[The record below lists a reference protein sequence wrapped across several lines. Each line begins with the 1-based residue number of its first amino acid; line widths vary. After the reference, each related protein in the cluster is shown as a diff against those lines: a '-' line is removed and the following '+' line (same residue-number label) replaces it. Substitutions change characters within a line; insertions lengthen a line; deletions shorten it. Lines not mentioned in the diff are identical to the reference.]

1 MKMHRPHI
9 VAMLLMVFCMSI
21 AFLAASAQINRLAT
35 ESCFQALHQ
44 STLQFSNSLRQSI
57 RRECSSLEHVSRW
70 VASLDKVESPEVH
83 AILAMYPTTN
93 MVSRVEILLP
103 GDRILQSDGSYSDAA
118 AYLSFHEK
126 AALNAHVSSREADP
140 LNPSKMILRCYAPI
154 IKDGKTLAL
163 LCGVIDLNRLS
174 QEYPQDELSR
184 HALAHVI
191 EGKSG
196 NLLIDPVHPELGNT
210 SESESK
216 SPQEGYSAQQVALD
230 MRTGRS
236 GRTSFFSDTYQEY
249 LYCDYA
255 PVGINDWMV
264 MMAQPES
271 AAMESSREIQRIL
284 AVLAVLEGVFLSC
297 YFVWLLRSS
306 RQEAREKGIQLD
318 LAQYMLEIE
327 SILFNAPSNPHLM
340 STALQ
345 KVSDF
350 LTAES
355 AFFLLRKDSG
365 GLQARFWSIP
375 SSIADQAWQ
384 AGGLKHDLVSLAMQ
398 LEKGS
403 GMICRDRME
412 AQKRSKD
419 ALSLL
424 KTYRLRNFML
434 IPAVDAGGRPVGAFG
449 VLNTHRLWDTT
460 ELLDSVLLNFLTASN
475 NIESFRVIQN
485 MGRIDA
491 LTGLLN
497 RNCFQEAMEQ
507 HERSGDMTL
516 CCIYVD
522 ADGLHE
528 LNARCGHSGGDR
540 LLQSVADAI
549 RAEFD
554 GSCIYRIGGDEF
566 LAFPTGLDEAE
577 VRQRVSR
584 VSAGVEKDGYH
595 VSIGVAWRKD
605 TPLVY
610 ELVKKAEAA
619 MYEVKRVYYE
629 TNSDLTHVR
638 APNEALEGLL
648 MEKRDL
654 DIFRTVLAAK
664 YKGVYLVNLQ
674 LDTMR
679 SIYIPPYFEEIF
691 QSSGKKFSRAIA
703 TYCDTLIKPSYQAGF
718 MEFIDF
724 QQVAQRLDQC
734 ATSEFYY
741 RRKDHTDILLRI
753 CRSPEYSA
761 QMKECL
767 WLFESVEAVDE

>member
-1 MKMHRPHI
+1 
-9 VAMLLMVFCMSI
+9 MVFCMSI
-21 AFLAASAQINRLAT
+21 AFLAASTQINRLAV

-44 STLQFSNSLRQSI
+44 STLQFCSSLRQSI
-57 RRECSSLEHVSRW
+57 RRECSSLEHISRW
-70 VASLDKVESPEVH
+70 IASLDKVESPEVR

-93 MVSRVEILLP
+93 MVSRVELLLP
-103 GDRILQSDGSYSDAA
+103 GDRILQADGSYADAA
-118 AYLSFHEK
+118 AYLSFNEK
-126 AALNAHVSSREADP
+126 AALNAHVSSRETDP
-140 LNPSKMILRCYAPI
+140 QNPSKMIFRCYAPI
-154 IKDGKTLAL
+154 VKDGKTLGL

-216 SPQEGYSAQQVALD
+216 SPQEGYSAEQVALD
-230 MRTGRS
+230 MLTGRS
-236 GRTSFFSDTYQEY
+236 GRTSFFSDTYQEF

-264 MMAQPES
+264 MMEQPES
-271 AAMESSREIQRIL
+271 AAMESSHKIQRIL

-306 RQEAREKGIQLD
+306 RREAREKSIQLD

-327 SILFNAPSNPHLM
+327 STLFDAPSNPHLM
-340 STALQ
+340 SAALQ
-345 KVSDF
+345 KVADS

-355 AFFLLRKDSG
+355 AFFLLRKGSG
-365 GLQARFWSIP
+365 DLQARFWSIQN
-375 SSIADQAWQ
+375 SIADQAWQ
-384 AGGLKHDLVSLAMQ
+384 AGGPEHDLFALAMQ
-398 LEKGS
+398 LEKGG
-403 GMICRDRME
+403 GMICRNRTE
-412 AQKRSKD
+412 AQKQSKD

-424 KTYRLRNFML
+424 KTHRLRNFMM
-434 IPAVDAGGRPVGAFG
+434 IPATDAGGRPVGAFG

-460 ELLDSVLLNFLTASN
+460 ELLDSVLLSFLTASN
-475 NIESFRVIQN
+475 NIDSFRVIQN

-497 RNCFQEAMEQ
+497 RNCFQEAMER
-507 HERSGDMTL
+507 HEQSGDMTL
-516 CCIYVD
+516 CCVYVD

-528 LNARCGHSGGDR
+528 LNAQCGHSGGDR

-566 LAFPTGLDEAE
+566 LAFPTGLGETE
-577 VRQRVSR
+577 VNQRVSR

-605 TPLVY
+605 APLVY
-610 ELVKKAEAA
+610 ELVKRAEAA
-619 MYEVKRVYYE
+619 MYEVKRAYYE

-679 SIYIPPYFEEIF
+679 FIYIPPYFEEIF

-734 ATSEFYY
+734 VTSEFYY

-767 WLFESVEAVDE
+767 WMFESAEETEE